1 VFACVQNDFAVAH
14 EAERV
19 RGLKLEA
26 SKWKQALKDAE
37 MRFTMDVDKVK
48 AISHTELT
56 SQFAEEKKHLEN
68 AHRLILQRT
77 EEAHERAIEHVRHEH
92 EHALVAARNACEM
105 DKETAL
111 RQQEQRL
118 KNELNQQWEE
128 FMTAQIKQAVADV
141 TTAYKIKL
149 ETEAN
154 RLENFKK
161 DVQLQQ
167 LRVAEERNAL
177 QYRLDQAESLM
188 KNMEASKK
196 SDIED
201 ATKQFAVDLRELEK
215 KLVKDKKEAL
225 DIMSKQQSDAIVALE
240 AKFKEETDEK
250 MRLAQENMKDEL
262 EENMRAVNTE
272 NNRLLSSLEKAMNDL
287 RNEKMNLMNELET
300 TTTRLENTED
310 TLFDAQQ
317 EMKKRDKQ
325 HSIMT
330 WRLLSSVQ
338 TLKINF
344 RKGMSDFQQQAAQDV
359 IKAQADAQRRCDVV
373 QLGMLRL
380 SNVLSEVEAMR
391 RKINAVLVSYKTDV
405 LGEKRTQI
413 KLAEKEL
420 ERICSERDAFE
431 QERDS
436 LEEEI
441 ELLEGQVRATEEQIR
456 EHNRASSMQNGR
468 VNVAHAR
475 KKKRLDGELE
485 RLLDSIEQK
494 RVQMSDL
501 DESSAEK
508 ARVRDMK
515 ELQMVEWERELV
527 SVLLEQQRAVL
538 TLIEECKVFEER
550 GQSIAVAVDLPWPAP
565 MNPNMGDVARIN
577 AYVNAVHDKDKEK

>member
-196 SDIED
+196 TDIED

>member
-196 SDIED
+196 TDIED

-344 RKGMSDFQQQAAQDV
+344 RKGMADFQQQAAQDV

>member
-1 VFACVQNDFAVAH
+1 
-14 EAERV
+14 
-19 RGLKLEA
+19 
-26 SKWKQALKDAE
+26 

-250 MRLAQENMKDEL
+250 MRLAEENMKDEL